1 MRRPAL
7 FRNSRLPWAGVALA
21 LVLAA
26 STSTAHAQGDS
37 IAIRLKPSF
46 SLGVGMLGFYGDIGL
61 SSKDYSPLVS
71 RIGYELRATSPINE
85 WLEVGLFALHGQL
98 GSNERSTDRN
108 LNFESRITTG
118 GVQFSYNFHQ
128 LLNPKRV
135 VEPWVSLGFESL
147 EFLSKTDLKDAQG
160 RYYHYWS
167 DGSIRDI
174 DEQASNAGDAVEIH
188 RDYSYE
194 SDVRES
200 NLDGFGKYREQS
212 WAIPVGIGAKMNL
225 GHGFEARVG
234 TTLHLGGTDLIDGVT
249 SQSVESRKGDGR
261 NDRFLYTAFSV
272 GYSITPQERKK
283 DKFKPT
289 LSPEEMDAIAFNEDE
304 DGDGVTDWSDRCP
317 HTPAGVAVDEHGCPL
332 DGDGDGV
339 PDYLDDEPGSLAG
352 AYVDIHG
359 VTLTADDILR
369 GYLNYMDSG
378 NVTLVATRVES
389 FGPIGKPKVTRP
401 PMPMKGTYVVKV
413 GAQVEG
419 ISEEMIQRIL
429 SLPDVRTMVR
439 GDTTFYVVGNYGGLP
454 DAIKRQLQLK
464 GQGFESLVMM
474 EQEGKLLDLPG
485 GGLTAREEEVLNS
498 LAPAKLEAPGQVV
511 VRVQLGAFR
520 YRLNENIFK
529 DINDLVTLKDKDGL
543 TRYYTGSFAD
553 INEAAKH
560 KVNMLLNGFEGAF
573 LVAFKD
579 GKRVSI
585 AEAGAQLAGPENLSA
600 LPDGPV
606 DTKLLNFKVQVG
618 TFAGN
623 VPMETMS
630 KYVDLGNVKPV
641 PGANAVRYLYGE
653 YPTRA
658 AAELARKEIQNL
670 GFNDAFV
677 VGELNGRIIL
687 AEDAERLQQG
697 R

>member
-1 MRRPAL
+1 MHGPAF
-7 FRNSRLPWAGVALA
+7 FRFSRTLA
-21 LVLAA
+21 LGAA
-26 STSTAHAQGDS
+26 LVFGTTASVQAQQDS
-37 IAIRLKPSF
+37 SRIQIKPSF
-46 SLGVGMLGFYGDIGL
+46 SLGTGMLGFYGDIGL
-61 SSKDYSPLVS
+61 RSKDYSPLVS
-71 RIGYELRATSPINE
+71 RIGYELRASSPINE
-85 WLEVGLFALHGQL
+85 WLEVSLFALHGQL
-98 GSNERSTDRN
+98 SSNERGIDRN
-108 LNFESRITTG
+108 LNFESRITSG
-118 GVQFSYNFHQ
+118 GVQLYYNFHQ
-128 LLNPKRV
+128 LLNPGRV
-135 VEPWVSLGFESL
+135 VEPWVSIGLESL

-174 DEQASNAGDAVEIH
+174 AEDAANAADAVEIQ

-212 WAIPVGIGAKMNL
+212 WAVPLGVGARMNL
-225 GHGFEARVG
+225 GHGFDARVG
-234 TTLHLGGTDLIDGVT
+234 TTLHFTATDLIDGVT
-249 SQSVESRKGDGR
+249 GQSVEQRKGDGV
-261 NDRFLYTAFSV
+261 NDRFLFTSFSV
-272 GYSITPQERKK
+272 GYAISPKAKK

-289 LSPEEMDAIAFNEDE
+289 LSPEQMDAIALEGDE
-304 DGDGVTDWSDRCP
+304 DGDGVLDWADRCP
-317 HTPAGVAVDEHGCPL
+317 HTPSGVAVDEAGCPL

-339 PDYLDDEPGSLAG
+339 PDHEDDEPGTLPG
-352 AYVDIHG
+352 APVDLRG
-359 VTLTADDILR
+359 VTLTDDDILR
-369 GYLNYMDSG
+369 GYLNYKDSG
-378 NVTLVATRVES
+378 NVTLVASRVES
-389 FGPIGKPKVTRP
+389 FGPVGKPKVTRP
-401 PMPMKGTYVVKV
+401 PMPAKSTYMVKV

-439 GDTTFYVVGNYGGLP
+439 GDTTFYVVGNYQGLP

-464 GQGFESLVMM
+464 GQGFETTVMM
-474 EQEGKLLDLPG
+474 EQDGKLLDLPG
-485 GGLTAREEEVLNS
+485 GGITPREEEVLTS
-498 LAPAKLEAPGQVV
+498 LAPAAPEKPGKSV

-520 YRLNENIFK
+520 HRLSENIFK

-573 LVAFKD
+573 LVAFKE

-585 AEAGAQLAGPENLSA
+585 AEAGGQLSGPEDLSS
-600 LPDGPV
+600 LPLGSV
-606 DTKLLNFKVQVG
+606 DTEHLKFKVQVG

-641 PGANAVRYLYGE
+641 AGANAVRYLYGE

-658 AAELARKEIQNL
+658 AAELARKELQNL

-677 VGELNGRIIL
+677 VGDLNGRIIL